1 MVAAGTSAL
10 CFKGDQRLSCRCA
23 AHFKVTVL
31 QDSEAGQMT
40 APDELAREETEL
52 RAQREEVAKKAFK
65 VSVIASHQH
74 DMH

>member
-1 MVAAGTSAL
+1 
-10 CFKGDQRLSCRCA
+10 
-23 AHFKVTVL
+23 
-31 QDSEAGQMT
+31 MT